1 MRDSVTETILTRDRI
16 EFDYVEEVKLGD
28 IEIDD
33 AAKSNI
39 RLTEALNDEVIRG
52 YRVAL
57 DNSENGYKA
66 ALPAIVLHIRD
77 RGPQKYGMIDGIQRS
92 AATQENGIDVL
103 DAYVVR
109 TTDINIIN
117 GLRRTLNAKNG
128 WRSTE
133 MEKIQQGIF
142 LVEQNGYTPAD
153 AERQLFLKRGL
164 VAKEIRVAGITDV
177 LRQNHSKPPR
187 SKKMIEL
194 TGLLKNREEVMVAV
208 NDLRN
213 EADLGAQAY
222 EEVVRDVLSKH
233 SDGGQL
239 KAIEKWKEYYKSRI
253 EETRGGRVSLPGK
266 NIRKMHNDILKLNR
280 QIDKAESP
288 GLLPKGELQTMIE
301 NLDKIM
307 AKLRS
312 MRQDLCDVLSKKS

>member
-153 AERQLFLKRGL
+153 AERQLFLKGGL
-164 VAKEIRVAGITDV
+164 ISNRIRSQGISDV
-177 LRQNHSKPPR
+177 LSQNRSAPPKSQR
-187 SKKMIEL
+187 LILL
-194 TGLLKNREEVMVAV
+194 TGLLRNREEVMVAV
-208 NDLRN
+208 NNLRN

-222 EEVVRDVLSKH
+222 EEVVRDVLSKY
-233 SDGGQL
+233 SDGAQL
-239 KAIEKWKEYYKSRI
+239 KAVERWQEHYKSRI
-253 EETRGGRVSLPGK
+253 EETRGGRYSLPGK
-266 NIRKMHNDILKLNR
+266 NIRKMHHDILRLNR

-288 GLLPKGELQTMIE
+288 SLLPQEELRTMIE
-301 NLDKIM
+301 DLDKII
-307 AKLRS
+307 AKLTS
-312 MRQDLCDVLSKKS
+312 ARQELRDAVFKS

>member
-16 EFDYVEEVKLGD
+16 EFDYVEEVKLD
-28 IEIDD
+28 NIEIDD

-92 AATQENGIDVL
+92 AATQDNGIDVL

-142 LVEQNGYTPAD
+142 LVEQNGYTSAD
-153 AERQLFLKRGL
+153 AERQLFLKKGL

>member
-66 ALPAIVLHIRD
+66 ALPAIVLHISD
-77 RGPQKYGMIDGIQRS
+77 GGTQKYGMIDGIQRS

-142 LVEQNGYTPAD
+142 LVEQNGYTSAD